1 MLTVTTQSQL
11 DKALADGV
19 VDLIVD
25 APNGAWL
32 KICHDGLV
40 RVWGSSRVVARES
53 SSVEAWGS
61 SRVVA
66 RESSSVVARESSSVE
81 AWGSSRVAA
90 WGSSHV
96 ESWESSSV
104 VARESSRV
112 VAWGSSHVEAWGS
125 SSVDAGRWTAVHLW
139 SQRVA
144 LTGDGHIIDM
154 TAVDLADVAL
164 WREFT
169 AARVDPGADEL
180 TVGHVSSQDHEGRMG
195 RDGMIRI
202 GCWKGTADELRTLA
216 DGTRWPSGA
225 DTATRDRFRPR
236 LLAFADLCDE
246 QMAAWS

>member
-1 MLTVTTQSQL
+1 M
-11 DKALADGV
+11 
-19 VDLIVD
+19 
-25 APNGAWL
+25 
-32 KICHDGLV
+32 
-40 RVWGSSRVVARES
+40 AR
-53 SSVEAWGS
+53 
-61 SRVVA
+61 
-66 RESSSVVARESSSVE
+66 
-81 AWGSSRVAA
+81 
-90 WGSSHV
+90 
-96 ESWESSSV
+96 
-104 VARESSRV
+104 
-112 VAWGSSHVEAWGS
+112 GSSHVEAWGS
-125 SSVDAGRWTAVHLW
+125 SSVEAWGPSRVVARESSRVAAWGSSRVDAGRWTAVHLW

-180 TVGHVSSQDHEGRMG
+180 IVGHVSSHDHEGRMG

-202 GCWKGTADELRTLA
+202 GCWSGTSDELRTLA

-246 QMAAWS
+246 QKAAWS